1 MKSPFW
7 KTLAGLLG
15 NAVQLN
21 LFPLRETCVF
31 FSVPLLLLLLA
42 SILHSKCVQHVSNGK
57 SVNACVW
64 RIWNGPWNQAL
75 LWSGAIADWQPM
87 LNINQKSAFTA
98 VNHCDLGVLC
108 SSSIAELRNTEVL
121 EPFLL
126 ANLLKK
132 NNNCTL
138 GIMGKKLHA
147 FYIFYSM
154 CLDGC
159 LYMWSHL
166 HSQDMSVPN
175 SPKNSLCLQHI
186 LLSVPYLWLPL
197 VCFLSHWLFTF
208 LLFFT

>member
-1 MKSPFW
+1 MHLSLNSTQTSLKLFRSPFSMFKHIECKLHLPDEKSILEDSGGTAW
-7 KTLAGLLG
+7 ECS
-15 NAVQLN
+15 AVKP
-21 LFPLRETCVF
+21 FPLREICVF

-64 RIWNGPWNQAL
+64 RIWNGPWSQVL

-138 GIMGKKLHA
+138 GIMGK
-147 FYIFYSM
+147 
-154 CLDGC
+154 
-159 LYMWSHL
+159 
-166 HSQDMSVPN
+166 
-175 SPKNSLCLQHI
+175 
-186 LLSVPYLWLPL
+186 
-197 VCFLSHWLFTF
+197 
-208 LLFFT
+208 